1 MAVSEL
7 VILVRVLRT
16 TGFGD
21 VGSCFAEGGLNI
33 ILFENAR
40 ADLHGSLFSR
50 HRSPLPGASIPIVP
64 LSQPSPFLLGLFKG
78 NTRVEIPASFGR
90 K

>member
-1 MAVSEL
+1 MISGVAL
-7 VILVRVLRT
+7 LRAAKI
-16 TGFGD
+16 F
-21 VGSCFAEGGLNI
+21 

-50 HRSPLPGASIPIVP
+50 YRSPLPGASIPIVP
-64 LSQPSPFLLGLFKG
+64 LSQPSLFLLGLFKG

-90 K
+90 KSRSSPHHESATF